1 MKIIDILQS
10 NYRLRIILKEDQ
22 VRRIINKLLT
32 DSQTKVKSR

>member
-1 MKIIDILQS
+1 MKIKDILQS
-10 NYRLRIILKEDQ
+10 KCRLRIILNEDQ